1 MGGSGKRI
9 QVKRLAWRLPHS
21 LDVVI
26 SLHVLRTVCL
36 DGKATRRD
44 GIAHRMTPDADLAAV
59 SAKFFYTGR
68 WHSLRAPDLGVAAP
82 VSFLA
87 RHVGARM
94 YAQAKPVQTD
104 GDTRRAYG

>member
-68 WHSLRAPDLGVAAP
+68 WRSLRAPDLGVAAP

-87 RHVGARM
+87 RHGGARM